1 MEYTY
6 RHAHPHHFGWSRSTS
21 GSSCSSV
28 HIVAVP
34 TQKESA
40 AVLLLVAF
48 SLRLATIPTWSE
60 DFLLRFPWIL
70 PLTASLPALFGPLLL
85 WYVREVMHVTHRH
98 GPVLILH
105 GIPYACIL
113 GLLSYNT
120 FCIPDTAFADFGG
133 SVFSGHP
140 PGWFT
145 LQNWVKVILNV
156 VYTGFA
162 AGIAFGKQSR
172 EFSKQKRF
180 WVRCIVLAP
189 AIVLSL
195 YSYVALNPAVT
206 AQAASGYIIPF
217 RILAIA
223 MLTFVYVIGFLFMFT
238 PDFSMLNY
246 TRRFGESKPLC
257 SDEECRSLMFM
268 IEQKLD
274 DEIITNP
281 DLTIS
286 DLAASIPSHPNR
298 ISYTINRCTGMTF
311 KTLLNKKRLDLF
323 CRKAQEGFLENH
335 SILDLAFEAGF
346 PSKSTFNRV
355 FHDHTGMSPSE
366 YLQKHGKC

>member
-1 MEYTY
+1 MYILAILGGAGALQGAVVLLSILLRF
-6 RHAHPHHFGWSRSTS
+6 RHRKNLPL
-21 GSSCSSV
+21 
-28 HIVAVP
+28 
-34 TQKESA
+34 
-40 AVLLLVAF
+40 VLLLVAF

-60 DFLLRFPWIL
+60 PFLLHHPWIL

-85 WYVREVMHVTHRH
+85 WYVREVMHIKSRH

-105 GIPYACIL
+105 GIPYAFIL

-120 FCIPDTAFADFGG
+120 FFIPDTMFAEFVG

-140 PGWFT
+140 PRWFT
-145 LQNWVKVILNV
+145 LQNWVKVVLNV

-162 AGIAFGKQSR
+162 AQIAFGKQSK

-189 AIVLSL
+189 ALVLSL
-195 YSYVALNPAVT
+195 YCYVALNPAVT
-206 AQAASGYIIPF
+206 AQASIGYILPF
-217 RILAIA
+217 RILAIT

-238 PDFSMLNY
+238 PNFSMLNY
-246 TRRFGESKPLC
+246 SRRIGESKPLC

-274 DEIITNP
+274 EEAISNP

-286 DLAASIPSHPNR
+286 DLAASIKAHPNR
-298 ISYTINRCTGMTF
+298 ISYSINRCAGMTF
-311 KTLLNKKRLDLF
+311 KSLLNKKRLDLF
-323 CRKAQEGFLENH
+323 CRKAQECFLENH
-335 SILDLAFEAGF
+335 SILDLAFESGF
-346 PSKSTFNRV
+346 PSKSTFNRI
-355 FHDHTGMSPSE
+355 FHDHTGMTPSE
-366 YLQKHGKC
+366 YLQKHGNC